1 MKSGTCEVCGWG
13 DEPVSALFCVRC
25 GAPLSRSR
33 ALGAVAFDNAMGN
46 RLATAFAGSHIL
58 KPASTAAASYVPIAW
73 TGFGPHLALIS
84 QQAATLVLERL
95 TPDIGQTDG
104 VEKIALDSAL
114 PADLARTLVAPPLAG
129 RMGIAIVTE
138 TSVRFY
144 PHADIRKDLPA
155 GPIYWESRNAGERVL
170 AVAMSKNADIYFAA
184 LNAETGVTVHNLFGD
199 KVAFPALEVARGR
212 GIGLAVQG
220 PAGDETI
227 YAWCDGKIAWRSL
240 AGRSAG
246 TQNVAPSAALI
257 APPATWQDRLRN
269 PAFRPVA
276 WNGWREATT
285 GVYPLALADGK
296 LGAVDVNPGRPN
308 VLHYG
313 DGGAL
318 HVASGAAQGTLVEY
332 PTGLVVIE
340 PTTGRRLA
348 ERAEPERNRLPLALS
363 SGNFLSLES
372 AGNETIVTGWIVRHN
387 ELLRAF
393 DAVLKAPYNPA
404 AGDTPGAIR
413 FSELAP
419 PIELDRGL
427 AFLVSEG
434 AGPMARL
441 RLWCEYDAF
450 MTGARTP

>member
-33 ALGAVAFDNAMGN
+33 ALAAVSFDGAMGD
-46 RLATAFAGSHIL
+46 RLATAFANSRVL
-58 KPASTAAASYVPIAW
+58 KPASTAAATYVPLAW

-84 QQAATLVLERL
+84 QQAAAIVLERL
-95 TPDIGQTDG
+95 TPDPGQAAG

-114 PADLARTLVAPPLAG
+114 PADIARTLMAPPLAG
-129 RMGIAIVTE
+129 RLGIAIVTE
-138 TSVRFY
+138 TAVRFY

-155 GPIYWESRNAGERVL
+155 GPIYWEARSPGERIL

-184 LNAETGVTVHNLFGD
+184 QSEAGLTVHNLFGD
-199 KVAFPALEVARGR
+199 KVAFPALDIARGK

-227 YAWCDGKIAWRSL
+227 YAWADGKIAWRSL

-246 TQNVAPSAALI
+246 TQNVIELPALI
-257 APPATWQDRLRN
+257 APPATWQDRLRDG
-269 PAFRPVA
+269 AARAVA

-285 GVYPLALADGK
+285 GIYPLVLAGGK
-296 LGAVDVNPGRPN
+296 LGAVDVTQGRPN
-308 VLHYG
+308 LIHYG
-313 DGGAL
+313 DAGAL
-318 HVASGAAQGTLVEY
+318 HVASGAAQGTLIEY
-332 PTGLVVIE
+332 PGSLIVVE
-340 PTTGRRLA
+340 PSTGRHLA
-348 ERAEPERNRLPLALS
+348 ERAEPSRARLPMALS

-372 AGNETIVTGWIVRHN
+372 FGNDTVVTGWVLQRS
-387 ELLRAF
+387 ELRRAF
-393 DAVLKAPYNPA
+393 DTTLKAPYSQ
-404 AGDTPGAIR
+404 AGDMPGSIR
-413 FSELAP
+413 FSELVAP
-419 PIELDRGL
+419 VELDRGL
-427 AFLVSEG
+427 ALLLNEG

-450 MTGARTP
+450 MSGAHAP